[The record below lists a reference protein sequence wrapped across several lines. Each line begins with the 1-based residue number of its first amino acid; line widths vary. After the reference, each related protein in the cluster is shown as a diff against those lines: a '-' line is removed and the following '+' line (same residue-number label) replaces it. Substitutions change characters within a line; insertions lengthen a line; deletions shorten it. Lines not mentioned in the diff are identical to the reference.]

1 MIEPIWSNGTVG
13 AMGER
18 LDPVLTSAGYLLLKA
33 GTQFHAL
40 IDDALAELDLTGRQF
55 LVLTF
60 AGGAEPLSQLDV
72 SRRLGIDPTIV
83 VGLID
88 GLEARRLVKRARD
101 PDDRRRYLL
110 ELTAAGRR
118 LHTAAAT
125 AVAAQEREFLAPI
138 AAADR
143 KQLRALLIDVMT
155 SRLPWLGTRET
166 G

>member
-1 MIEPIWSNGTVG
+1 M
-13 AMGER
+13 ADQ
-18 LDPVLTSAGYLLLKA
+18 LDPVLTSAGYLVLKA

-40 IDDALAELDLTGRQF
+40 IDEALAELDLTGRQF

-60 AGGAEPLSQLDV
+60 AGGEEPLSQLDL

-88 GLEARRLVKRARD
+88 GLEARRLVKRVRD
-101 PDDRRRYLL
+101 QLDRRRYLL
-110 ELTAAGRR
+110 EVTPAGRR
-118 LHTAAAT
+118 LHARAAA
-125 AVAAQEREFLAPI
+125 AVASEEREFLAPL

-143 KQLRALLIDVMT
+143 RQLRRFLIDVMT
-155 SRLPWLGTRET
+155 SRLPWMGARDEH